1 MIRCHWSYL
10 AARCIQRGYSPDE
23 VAGCVVWRDGDEI
36 VVDETHPA
44 YPRPRPGLG
53 DLAAVALA
61 AVGIT
66 KDRFEA
72 IVGGPCGCDERQ
84 AWMNAAGEKWLG
96 LPPGST
102 APPPVDPEN

>member
-1 MIRCHWSYL
+1 MVTDCDFAYDAECGTCRRCGFRLCGAKPPIRRLCSV
-10 AARCIQRGYSPDE
+10 Q
-23 VAGCVVWRDGDEI
+23 
-36 VVDETHPA
+36 PA
-44 YPRPRPGLG
+44 PGLG
-53 DLAAVALA
+53 DLAAAGLS

-66 KDRFEA
+66 KDRVEA

-102 APPPVDPEN
+102 ASEPTETTQNQ

>member
-1 MIRCHWSYL
+1 MTCDIDHETLLCRRCRS
-10 AARCIQRGYSPDE
+10 RVSSPH
-23 VAGCVVWRDGDEI
+23 VLRNCG
-36 VVDETHPA
+36 TPA
-44 YPRPRPGLG
+44 PGLG
-53 DLAAVALA
+53 DLAAGALA

-66 KDRFEA
+66 KDRVEA

-102 APPPVDPEN
+102 APAPTQTTQNE